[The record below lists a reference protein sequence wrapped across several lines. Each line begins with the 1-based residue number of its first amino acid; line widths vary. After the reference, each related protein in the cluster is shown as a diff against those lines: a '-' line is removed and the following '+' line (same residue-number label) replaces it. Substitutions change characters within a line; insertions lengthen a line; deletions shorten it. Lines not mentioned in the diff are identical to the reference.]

1 MSQRQD
7 RARVFLR
14 GTAFHGG
21 ICAATLLM
29 LGCGAAFAQAPAPA
43 KPAKAP
49 GYYLDPAGLRL
60 ASILAAPP
68 AYDSAATQAELV
80 ILHQIET
87 ARTPAQIA
95 AAKADDAEEDIFSF
109 RTVLGPAFQPEALP
123 LTTALSTRVHGEES
137 AASAGLKTTF
147 ARPRPY
153 QSDKT
158 LHPVCKLT
166 DAPNSYPSGHT
177 LSGYLLA
184 FTLAEMLPEK
194 KQQILERA
202 DDYAHNRL
210 VCGVHYP
217 SDIEASRRVALAVFG
232 AMLMNP
238 KFVDDMTAA
247 SAELHAHLSAA
258 ATK

>member
-7 RARVFLR
+7 RARMSGR
-14 GTAFHGG
+14 RTIFHGG
-21 ICAATLLM
+21 ICAATVFSFSLAL
-29 LGCGAAFAQAPAPA
+29 AQSPAPA

-49 GYYLDPAGLRL
+49 GYYLDPTGLRL
-60 ASILAAPP
+60 SSLLSAP
-68 AYDSAATQAELV
+68 AGDDSAATQAELAV
-80 ILHQIET
+80 LHRIEA
-87 ARTPAQIA
+87 ARTPAQVA
-95 AAKADDAEEDIFSF
+95 AARADDAEQDIFSF
-109 RTVLGPAFQPEALP
+109 RTVLGPAFQAEALP
-123 LTTALSTRVHGEES
+123 LTAALSTRVHGEES
-137 AASAGLKTTF
+137 AASAGLKATF
-147 ARPRPY
+147 ARPRPF

-177 LSGYLLA
+177 ISGYLLA
-184 FTLAEMLPEK
+184 YTLAEMMPEK

-232 AMLMNP
+232 GMMTNP
-238 KFVDDMTAA
+238 KFVDDLTAA
-247 SAELHAHLSAA
+247 GAELHAHLSAA
-258 ATK
+258 VATK